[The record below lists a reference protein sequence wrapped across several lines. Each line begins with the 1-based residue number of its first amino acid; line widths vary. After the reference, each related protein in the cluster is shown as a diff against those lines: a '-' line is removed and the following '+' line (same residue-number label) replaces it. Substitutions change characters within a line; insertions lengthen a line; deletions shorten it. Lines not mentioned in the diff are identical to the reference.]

1 MTVFGLTIKAIQLT
15 FRLGI
20 TLHERKML
28 IPFLILFSGLM
39 GAYFI
44 ISNNPDNIPLI
55 ILAAAIA
62 IVAYVI
68 MFTVVDRQK
77 KKDNPDYKRK
87 RNKKPNSD
95 KPSMQSYTRHG
106 IVFGK
111 VKDKY
116 ICKPETTDGH
126 ALIVGFAGSGKSSC
140 LAIPTLQK
148 WGSTAFVIDIKGEL
162 LKHSELYRTN
172 IKVFNPTVETSYGYD
187 PFYCLR
193 KSSNPAQEAR
203 AIAQAIIPL
212 PIDVREPFWI
222 ESAQAILCGVFLHC
236 NNRGLS
242 FLRTIQHTLNT
253 PPKHLVQALSQSPV
267 DEVRYC
273 VSSLVGMDEKTLA
286 GIMGEVSRNIL
297 PFVTDKDLISA
308 LSREKNITPEDLE
321 YGRDVYIQIPE
332 HLVNQWRSLLTLIV
346 NQFLRCMEQRNE
358 ENAKTILF
366 LLDEFPRLGKITAT
380 LDGLATLRSKKVTI
394 CLIVQSLAQ
403 LDVIYGEKERKVIAD
418 NCTYKAVLG
427 AGDYDTQKYF
437 SGLAGKYEKKV
448 KSNTRNKDFM
458 GLIGGTAETTHQ
470 QEKDYIKSQEFSNLE
485 DIILFCPNACEVEK
499 SADKNIPFCR
509 VEKAPYYEEVEHKLK
524 VIKTREMTDRIE

>member
-1 MTVFGLTIKAIQLT
+1 M
-15 FRLGI
+15 
-20 TLHERKML
+20 
-28 IPFLILFSGLM
+28 
-39 GAYFI
+39 
-44 ISNNPDNIPLI
+44 
-55 ILAAAIA
+55 
-62 IVAYVI
+62 IV
-68 MFTVVDRQK
+68 VVDRQK
-77 KKDNPDYKRK
+77 KKDNPNYKRK
-87 RNKKPNSD
+87 RDKKPDSKPQLESD
-95 KPSMQSYTRHG
+95 KPHG
-106 IVFGK
+106 VVFGK
-111 VKDKY
+111 TKSRKKPSWV
-116 ICKPETTDGH
+116 CKPETEDGH
-126 ALIVGFAGSGKSSC
+126 ALITGGAGTGKTSC
-140 LAIPTLQK
+140 VAIPTLRAWKNQVF
-148 WGSTAFVIDIKGEL
+148 AIDIKGEL
-162 LKHSELYRTN
+162 YKHSKEYRNN
-172 IKVFNPTVETSYGYD
+172 IKIFNPTVETSYGYD

-193 KSSNPAQEAR
+193 KSQNPAQEAR

-253 PPKHLVQALSQSPV
+253 SPKHLVQALSQSPV

-273 VSSLVGMDEKTLA
+273 VSSLVGMDEKTLS

-308 LSREKNITPEDLE
+308 LSRDKNITPEDLE
-321 YGRDVYIQIPE
+321 FGHDVYIQIPE

-346 NQFLRCMEQRNE
+346 NQFLRHMEQRNE
-358 ENAKTILF
+358 ENAKPILF

-380 LDGLATLRSKKVTI
+380 LDGLATLRSKKITM
-394 CLIVQSLAQ
+394 CLVVQSLAQ

-448 KSNTRNKDFM
+448 KSNTKNKDFM
-458 GLIGGTAETTHQ
+458 GLIGGTAETTHE

-485 DIILFCPNACEVEK
+485 DIILFCPNACEIEK
-499 SADKNIPFCR
+499 SADKNIAFCR
-509 VEKAPYYEEVEHKLK
+509 VEKVPYYV
-524 VIKTREMTDRIE
+524 KTPPKGRF